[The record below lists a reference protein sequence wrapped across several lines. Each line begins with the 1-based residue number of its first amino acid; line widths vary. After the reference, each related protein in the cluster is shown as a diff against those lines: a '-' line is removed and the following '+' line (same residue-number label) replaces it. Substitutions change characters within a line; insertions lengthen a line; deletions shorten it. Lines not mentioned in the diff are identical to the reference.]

1 MTGPKAISAS
11 ELPSLGRLID
21 SVFGTTERSMFEM
34 FPTLFRRDNWENLL
48 IFTDGSEVVAHVGML
63 YRWACIQGITL
74 KVALI
79 GAVATH
85 PECRGKGLASELFSL
100 AKDKAKSD
108 GADLMLI
115 SGDRGL
121 YTRAGAAI
129 VGRLHELITSE
140 TETAAGEL
148 SIRPFAPFDL
158 HECKEAYAA
167 KAAHFIRPLDDWEAF
182 FESRCCMCRDS
193 ELFVVQYG
201 RPEASD
207 EALPVPEKLMNL
219 IDVPTANM
227 FRAVPVAL
235 EDDVPV
241 FAVENSATQHELE
254 QALATKVQVIE
265 KPGTVIDATLRMHFY
280 LGDFAGYFLA
290 FQESTAGRIR
300 LVEYAGDM
308 RALSAAVPLILDA
321 MGATEARVTLD
332 NEDEALRWGH
342 LLQARRELV
351 SSTGTLLLLEPA
363 ALFDK
368 LRPHFESRVGQL
380 TAQALSLREDS
391 GKYVLEVGRERL
403 ELDGRAALA
412 CLMFGAPGETLQF
425 PWVALFP
432 LPPLWYGLNYV

>member
-21 SVFGTTERSMFEM
+21 GVFGTTERSMFEM

-48 IFTDGSEVVAHVGML
+48 IFADGHEVVAHVGML

-85 PECRGKGLASELFSL
+85 PEYRGRGLASKLFSL
-100 AKDKAKSD
+100 AQDMARAD

-115 SGDRGL
+115 SGARGL

-129 VGRLHELITSE
+129 VGRLHELIT
-140 TETAAGEL
+140 GERVTSTCEV

-158 HECKEAYAA
+158 HECKAAYAA

-182 FESRCCMCRDS
+182 FASRCCMCRDT
-193 ELFVVQYG
+193 ELFIVQHG
-201 RPEASD
+201 APEASD
-207 EALPVPEKLMNL
+207 EALPVPDELTDI

-227 FRAVPVAL
+227 LRAAPVAL

-241 FAVENSATQHELE
+241 FAVEDSATQHELE
-254 QALATKVQVIE
+254 QTLATTVRVTE
-265 KPGTVIDATLRMHFY
+265 KPSSVIDATLRKHFF
-280 LGDFAGYFLA
+280 LGDFAGYFVA
-290 FQESTAGRIR
+290 FRESKPCRIR

-308 RALSAAVPLILDA
+308 RALPSAIPLILDA
-321 MGATEARVTLD
+321 MDATEARVALD
-332 NEDEALRWGH
+332 SEDEALRWGH
-342 LLQARRELV
+342 LLQARHELV
-351 SSTGTLLLLEPA
+351 PSTGTLLLLEPV

-368 LRPHFESRVGQL
+368 LGPYFESRVGQL
-380 TAQALSLREDS
+380 TAQALSLRED
-391 GKYVLEVGRERL
+391 GGRYVLEAGRERL
-403 ELDGRAALA
+403 ELENRAALA
-412 CLMFGAPGETLQF
+412 RLIFGAPGESLQF

-432 LPPLWYGLNYV
+432 LPALWYGLNYI